1 MEFYLFPMDGKVLFI
16 VFIFAIYLSPE
27 LYGGRFF
34 VFVLVVV
41 QCNSTKNLII
51 ASILGMVLVK
61 DLT

>member
-34 VFVLVVV
+34 CVCSCCWGRFVEEKEKEYVGVIN
-41 QCNSTKNLII
+41 CY
-51 ASILGMVLVK
+51 
-61 DLT
+61 